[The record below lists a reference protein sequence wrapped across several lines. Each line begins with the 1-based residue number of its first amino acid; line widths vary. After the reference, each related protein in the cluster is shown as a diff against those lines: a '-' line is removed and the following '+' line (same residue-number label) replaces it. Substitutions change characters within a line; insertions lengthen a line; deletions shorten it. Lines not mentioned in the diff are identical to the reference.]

1 MAMRSRTTFKKR
13 QKELA
18 RQEKQRDKAARRV
31 QRKLEKGSPEAGEG
45 GLSDEGLD
53 LELPVPHDCVG
64 GNADNLGRLLH
75 VKSRDARLPRVDFR
89 ERVQGLVACDEWSIQ
104 FPSMGYTAHNP
115 PIPDGAPQLG
125 AGRLTTR
132 PGRSCRRVR
141 PRCASGA
148 PTSATTHRWPP

>member
-53 LELPVPHDCVG
+53 LEDDLAEDADDVLEPVAPSNGSEPH
-64 GNADNLGRLLH
+64 
-75 VKSRDARLPRVDFR
+75 S
-89 ERVQGLVACDEWSIQ
+89 
-104 FPSMGYTAHNP
+104 PSEAH
-115 PIPDGAPQLG
+115 
-125 AGRLTTR
+125 
-132 PGRSCRRVR
+132 
-141 PRCASGA
+141 
-148 PTSATTHRWPP
+148 